1 MKDPRTKL
9 GTQSELR
16 ALLDGLDL
24 RTAVTYLAAWIALS
38 VIVLAIIIV
47 IKGP

>member
-16 ALLDGLDL
+16 ALFGEVDL

-47 IKGP
+47 IKGS